1 MLDSEKQEIIMGTF
15 SPVHW
20 VIAFALLAA
29 LGAFVYFVGSLLW
42 AGAKSQ
48 GKGKLIAAAV
58 LLPVVVLAII
68 GIAGAIN
75 GDGGTKPPPDAEW
88 WKNDKP
94 VGN

>member
-1 MLDSEKQEIIMGTF
+1 MGTF

-20 VIAFALLAA
+20 IIAIALLAA
-29 LGAFVYFVGSLLW
+29 LGAFVYFVVSLLW

-58 LLPVVVLAII
+58 LLPVAVLAIM
-68 GIAGAIN
+68 GIAGAMN
-75 GDGGTKPPPDAEW
+75 SEGGTKPPADTEW